1 MTGSEVQPG
10 TPRHAGVR
18 RLSVVV
24 VLLVMCLLASVAPA
38 FAGPAPGFAVFR
50 FYNPGT
56 GAHLYTRDANEFLAV
71 SNNPSFQSDGMAYY
85 IWAEFAR
92 TPLHRFYNK
101 HTGVHFYTADAGEAA
116 RVQATMA
123 DTYRYEGVAYNVGG
137 YGLEVHRFLNLKTG
151 VHFYSADA
159 AEVANV
165 KTNLTSIYK
174 YEGIAFY
181 APQSSFL

>member
-1 MTGSEVQPG
+1 MSGSGEQPSV
-10 TPRHAGVR
+10 PRHAGVR
-18 RLSVVV
+18 RLSAVV
-24 VLLVMCLLASVAPA
+24 VLLVMCFLAGVAPA
-38 FAGPAPGFAVFR
+38 YAGAPGFAVFR
-50 FYNPGT
+50 FYNAGT

-71 SNNPSFQSDGMAYY
+71 SNNPAFQSDGMAYY

-92 TPLHRFYNK
+92 TPLHRFYHMQN
-101 HTGVHFYTADAGEAA
+101 GVHFYTADASEAA
-116 RVQATMA
+116 RVQTTMA
-123 DTYRYEGVAYNVGG
+123 GTYRYEGVAYNVGG
-137 YGLEVHRFLNLKTG
+137 YGLAVHRFLNLRTG

-165 KTNLTSIYK
+165 QANLSSIYR